1 MHRHKRILTLEEAKR
16 MAAGAEAR
24 AVEEGWPVAI
34 AIVDDGSHLL
44 CLYRLDG
51 TQLGSIEGAIQ
62 KARSAVLFKRPTKSW
77 EERLAEGKIGY
88 LNLPGLVPVEGG
100 IPVILDNQ
108 IVGGIGVSGVRSGED
123 GLIAQAGLNALL
135 S

>member
-1 MHRHKRILTLEEAKR
+1 MPTNKRVLTLEEAKR
-16 MAAGAEAR
+16 MAVAAEAK
-24 AVEEGWPVAI
+24 AIEEGWPVAI
-34 AIVDDGSHLL
+34 AVVDDGGHLL

-62 KARSAVLFKRPTKSW
+62 KSRSAVLYKRPTKSW
-77 EERLAEGKIGY
+77 EERLAEGRLGY

-123 GLIAQAGLNALL
+123 ALIAQAGLNALL
-135 S
+135 G

>member
-1 MHRHKRILTLEEAKR
+1 MHKRVLTLAEAKK
-16 MAAGAEAR
+16 MASAAEAR
-24 AVEEGWPVAI
+24 ALEEGWPVAI
-34 AIVDDGSHLL
+34 AVVDDGGHLV
-44 CLYRLDG
+44 CLARLDG
-51 TQLGSIEGAIQ
+51 TQLGSIDVAIE

-123 GLIAQAGLNALL
+123 ALVAQAGLIALIG
-135 S
+135 

>member
-1 MHRHKRILTLEEAKR
+1 MHKRVLTLAEGKR
-16 MAAGAEAR
+16 MAAAAEAK

-34 AIVDDGSHLL
+34 AVVDDGGHLL

-51 TQLGSIEGAIQ
+51 TQLGSIETAIE

-88 LNLPGLVPVEGG
+88 LNLPGLLPVEGG

-123 GLIAQAGLNALL
+123 AMIAQAGLIALI

>member
-1 MHRHKRILTLEEAKR
+1 MRKRVLTLEEAKR
-16 MAAGAEAR
+16 MASAAEAK
-24 AVEEGWPVAI
+24 ALEEGWPVAI
-34 AIVDDGSHLL
+34 AVVDDGGHLL
-44 CLYRLDG
+44 CLFRLDG
-51 TQLGSIEGAIQ
+51 TQLGSIEIAIE

-88 LNLPGLVPVEGG
+88 LNLPGLLPVEGG

-123 GLIAQAGLNALL
+123 AQIAQTGLIALL
-135 S
+135 A

>member
-1 MHRHKRILTLEEAKR
+1 MHKRVLTLAEGKR
-16 MAAGAEAR
+16 MAAAAEAK

-34 AIVDDGSHLL
+34 AVVDDGGHLL

-51 TQLGSIEGAIQ
+51 TQLGSIETAIE

-88 LNLPGLVPVEGG
+88 LNLPGLLPVEGG

-123 GLIAQAGLNALL
+123 AMIAQAGLIALIG
-135 S
+135 

>member
-1 MHRHKRILTLEEAKR
+1 MHKRVLTLAEAKR
-16 MAAGAEAR
+16 MTAAAEAR
-24 AVEEGWPVAI
+24 AMEEGWPVAI
-34 AIVDDGSHLL
+34 AVVDDGGHLL

-62 KARSAVLFKRPTKSW
+62 KSRAAVLFKRPTKSW

-123 GLIAQAGLNALL
+123 AQIAQAGLIALIG
-135 S
+135 

>member
-1 MHRHKRILTLEEAKR
+1 MHLHKRVLTLEEAKR
-16 MAAGAEAR
+16 MAAAAEAK
-24 AVEEGWPVAI
+24 AAAEGWPVAI
-34 AIVDDGSHLL
+34 AVVDDGGHLL

-51 TQLGSIEGAIQ
+51 TQLGSIEGAIE
-62 KARSAVLFKRPTKSW
+62 KSRSAVLYKRPTKSW
-77 EERLAEGKIGY
+77 EERLAEGRIGY

-123 GLIAQAGLNALL
+123 AVIAQAGLNALL
-135 S
+135 G

>member
-1 MHRHKRILTLEEAKR
+1 MHKRVLTLAEAKK
-16 MAAGAEAR
+16 MASAAEAR
-24 AVEEGWPVAI
+24 ALEEGWPVAI
-34 AIVDDGSHLL
+34 AVVDDGGHLV
-44 CLYRLDG
+44 CLARLDG
-51 TQLGSIEGAIQ
+51 TQLGSIDVAIE

-77 EERLAEGKIGY
+77 EERLAEGKVGY

-123 GLIAQAGLNALL
+123 ALVAQAGLIALIG
-135 S
+135 